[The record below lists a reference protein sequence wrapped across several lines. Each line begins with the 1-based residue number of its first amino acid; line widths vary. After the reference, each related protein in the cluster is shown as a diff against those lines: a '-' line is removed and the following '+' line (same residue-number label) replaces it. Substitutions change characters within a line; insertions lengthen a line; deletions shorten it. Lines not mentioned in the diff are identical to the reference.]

1 MATTNKWTPNETQK
15 IFMSALADG
24 NTRSFKQINALLG
37 KEIKTGAVNTLTSK
51 GLVEKVADGVTYNVK
66 VVETRTYAD
75 GTVVVIEK
83 EKENET
89 ENGYRLVSR

>member
-24 NTRSFKQINALLG
+24 STRSFKQINKLLG
-37 KEIKTGAVNTLTSK
+37 REIATGAVNTLTGK
-51 GLVEKVADGVTYNVK
+51 GYVEKVADGVTYNAK
-66 VVETRTYAD
+66 IVETRTYAD

-83 EKENET
+83 EKNGQT
-89 ENGYRLVSR
+89 ENGYRLIKR

>member
-24 NTRSFKQINALLG
+24 STRSFKQINSLLG

-66 VVETRTYAD
+66 IVETRTYAD

-83 EKENET
+83 EKHDEP